1 MLLVDTF
8 VGLVVYID
16 NLEFRYSN
24 EDTIDFCEECY
35 NDKEINIPN
44 REILEKEL
52 INLNIAWMCDKCEC
66 EIDDFSYRWTRP
78 YHNYDLCMECYE
90 KEEDNSSYSMATTN
104 SGFNFLI
111 EGYYPM
117 DIDSSDESSDID
129 PFTIRQEN
137 ISTSD
142 SDIESINTENRDTI
156 QDGEIITDNDMYLT
170 DEQVLRKV

>member
-1 MLLVDTF
+1 
-8 VGLVVYID
+8 
-16 NLEFRYSN
+16 
-24 EDTIDFCEECY
+24 
-35 NDKEINIPN
+35 
-44 REILEKEL
+44 
-52 INLNIAWMCDKCEC
+52 MCDKCEC

-78 YHNYDLCMECYE
+78 YQNYDLCMECYE

-170 DEQVLRKV
+170 DEQVLEKGIDLNLYYKACYDKKFIFRMIAFYHKFKDKIDINCVNYNVVSLVCHSNIGITK